1 MRRLHTA
8 LMIAVI
14 SGLCIGAL
22 PAFAATDFER
32 GTELYSKGQLSA
44 AADAFIDSICAQ
56 PKAYPS
62 HYALANTYMKMG
74 KMAEAQTEYEMCL
87 EMYPDKVTKSNCHKA
102 LKYLT
107 GTKTG
112 SAAVAVERSAE
123 SLNSMLSSEG
133 SRRAAA
139 AQAAVEAQRAALAA
153 HAARSA
159 EKVKENTKAQIESMK
174 ENAPWWTLDCA
185 AGKMVPVIPL
195 GLEDELNERA
205 VKVGEHLKEHAKEKA
220 AALKPSLGTTEVT
233 DGLRSQINASGR
245 SSVRLSPIGTNVYV
259 RNYESSN
266 QVAGK
271 STTGVK

>member
-1 MRRLHTA
+1 MMRRLHTA

-14 SGLCIGAL
+14 SGLFIGAL

-87 EMYPDKVTKSNCHKA
+87 ENYPDKFTKSNCHKA

-107 GTKTG
+107 GKKTG
-112 SAAVAVERSAE
+112 SAAVADHSAE
-123 SLNSMLSSEG
+123 SLSIMLSSEG
-133 SRRAAA
+133 DRRAAA
-139 AQAAVEAQRAALAA
+139 AQVAIESQRSALAA
-153 HAARSA
+153 RAARSA
-159 EKVKENTKAQIESMK
+159 EKVKENTKAQIESLK
-174 ENAPWWTLDCA
+174 ENAPWWCIDVA

-205 VKVGEHLKEHAKEKA
+205 VKVGEHIKDCAKQKA
-220 AALKPSLGTTEVT
+220 ATLKPSLGTTEVT
-233 DGLRSQINASGR
+233 DGLRSQINASGH
-245 SSVRLSPIGTNVYV
+245 SSVRLSPVGTNVYV
-259 RNYESSN
+259 RNYESN